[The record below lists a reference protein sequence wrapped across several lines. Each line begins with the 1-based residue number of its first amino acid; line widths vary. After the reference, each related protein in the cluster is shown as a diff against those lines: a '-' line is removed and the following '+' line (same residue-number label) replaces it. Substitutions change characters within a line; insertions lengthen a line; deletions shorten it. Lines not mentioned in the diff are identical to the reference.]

1 MFKSTVLVASA
12 ACLLALAIPRAQAA
26 VSCTEADWTKV
37 QTAAGK
43 IPDAT
48 KKASAMKELDMAK
61 DMMAK
66 KDMAACAT
74 HMTAANNYLPS
85 PY

>member
-1 MFKSTVLVASA
+1 MLKTILFASVACS
-12 ACLLALAIPRAQAA
+12 LALAVTHAQAA

-37 QTAAGK
+37 HTAAGS
-43 IPDAT
+43 ISDAT

-74 HMTAANNYLPS
+74 HMTAANNFLTS